1 MPWHLQPLPFATD
14 AFSWF
19 RRLEREPMPFI
30 LESHNAANQRYDII
44 GAAPSQ
50 VVSARNGIVQVN
62 GADVSGDAF
71 AAVQRLVEAH
81 RPITS
86 CPLDLPFQGGAV
98 GYFGYELN
106 HSVLRPDYHGAHRAT
121 TDPAPSDTALS
132 GTALSDTA
140 LPDMLVGIYD
150 AFISI
155 DHHLRT
161 AHLVCSPAVN
171 ETRRAHLLDLLIGS
185 GTPPDLDFKTTSPT
199 QASITR
205 AEYDSAFNTIKDFIL
220 AGDCYQVNYTQRFS
234 ARYQGNPVGL
244 YAALRLRQRAP
255 FSACLRT
262 PDADILSF
270 SPERLVRLEG
280 KRILTQPIKGTRGR
294 DPDPTE
300 DQRLASELQ
309 NSEKDRAENLM
320 IVDLLRND
328 LGKTA
333 VPGSVKVERLFELVS
348 FANVHHLVSTIS
360 AELRPDF
367 SAMDLLRACF
377 PGGSVTGA
385 PKHRAMQIIDA
396 LEPVRRNA
404 YCGAIGYY
412 SYHGNL
418 DTNLP
423 IRTLVCSGDT
433 LHYWGGGGIVADS
446 EADLEYA
453 ESRLK
458 VNFISEV
465 LATLR
470 APGTQAGSKAAPD

>member
-1 MPWHLQPLPFATD
+1 MPWHLQSLPFTTD

-19 RRLEREPMPFI
+19 RRLEREPLPFV
-30 LESHNAANQRYDII
+30 LESHKAVNQRYDII

-50 VVSARNGIVQVN
+50 VISARNGVVQVN
-62 GADVSGDAF
+62 GAVVNGDAF
-71 AAVQRLVEAH
+71 AAVQRVMEAH
-81 RPITS
+81 RPSTC
-86 CPLDLPFQGGAV
+86 CPLDLPFQGGAA

-106 HSVLRPDYHGAHRAT
+106 RDSRPPDLQGAEH
-121 TDPAPSDTALS
+121 PAPADVAM
-132 GTALSDTA
+132 
-140 LPDMLVGIYD
+140 PDMLVGIYD

-161 AHLVCSPAVN
+161 THLVCAPAVSAA
-171 ETRRAHLLDLLIGS
+171 RRAHLLDLLLNNS
-185 GTPPDLDFKTTSPT
+185 APPELAFKTTSPI
-199 QASITR
+199 QASISQ
-205 AEYDSAFNTIKDFIL
+205 AEYNRAFNTIKDFIL

-234 ARYQGNPVGL
+234 AFYQGNPVGL
-244 YAALRLRQRAP
+244 YAALRSRQRAP
-255 FSACLRT
+255 FSACLLT
-262 PDADILSF
+262 PDAAILSF

-280 KRILTQPIKGTRGR
+280 RRIVTQPIKGTRAR
-294 DPDPTE
+294 HSDPAE
-300 DQRLASELQ
+300 DQRLAMELQ
-309 NSEKDRAENLM
+309 HSDKDRAENLM

-333 VPGSVKVERLFELVS
+333 VPGSIKVETLFELVS
-348 FANVHHLVSTIS
+348 FASVHHLVSTIS
-360 AELRPDF
+360 GELRPGLN
-367 SAMDLLRACF
+367 AMDLLRACF

-385 PKHRAMQIIDA
+385 PKRRAMEIIDD

-423 IRTLVCSGDT
+423 IRTLVCGADT

-446 EADLEYA
+446 NADQEYA
-453 ESRLK
+453 ESLLK

-465 LATLR
+465 LAALR
-470 APGTQAGSKAAPD
+470 EPGNIPGIKVAPG